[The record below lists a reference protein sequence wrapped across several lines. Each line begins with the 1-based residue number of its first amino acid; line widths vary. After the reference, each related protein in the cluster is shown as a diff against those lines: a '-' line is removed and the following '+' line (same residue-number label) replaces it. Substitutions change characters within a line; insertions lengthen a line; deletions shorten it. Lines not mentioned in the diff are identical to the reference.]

1 MESFELIKKFGEK
14 IGVNLTPDEDNV
26 YTFEVDE
33 MIVTFNVLPELD
45 EIVLSGDIGEPPPE
59 HLENLYKVMLEAQYL
74 FNGTAGAT
82 ISLNAENNHFSLCK
96 ALSCKILD
104 GDSLY
109 EEAEH
114 FVNTLEVWTKLVKDY
129 RGVTSKVEEVKADDA
144 PQLDASS
151 FIRA

>member
-59 HLENLYKVMLEAQYL
+59 HLENLYKTMLESQYL

-82 ISLNAENNHFSLCK
+82 ISLNSETNRFSLCK
-96 ALSCKILD
+96 ALPCKILD
-104 GDSLY
+104 GDLLY
-109 EEAEH
+109 AETEN
-114 FVNTLEVWTKLVKDY
+114 FINTLEVWIKLVKDY
-129 RGVTSKVEEVKADDA
+129 RDVAPKTEDVKAA
-144 PQLDASS
+144 MPEIGSNG

>member
-1 MESFELIKKFGEK
+1 MESFVLIKKFGEK

-33 MIVTFNVLPELD
+33 MIVTFHVLPELD

-59 HLENLYKVMLEAQYL
+59 HLENLYKTMLESQYL

-82 ISLNAENNHFSLCK
+82 ISLNSENNRFSLCK
-96 ALSCKILD
+96 ALPCKLLD
-104 GDSLY
+104 GDSFFS
-109 EEAEH
+109 EAEQ
-114 FVNTLEVWTKLVKDY
+114 FVNTLEVWVKLVKNY
-129 RGVTSKVEEVKADDA
+129 RGTASKAEEVKMDT
-144 PQLDASS
+144 PQFDTNS

>member
-14 IGVNLTPDEDNV
+14 IGINLIPDEDNV

-33 MIVTFNVLPELD
+33 MIVTFHVLPELD

-59 HLENLYKVMLEAQYL
+59 HLEKLYKTMLESQYL

-82 ISLNAENNHFSLCK
+82 ISLNSDTNRFSLCK
-96 ALSCKILD
+96 ALPCKILD

-109 EEAEH
+109 AETEN
-114 FVNTLEVWTKLVKDY
+114 FINTLEVWIKLVKDY
-129 RGVTSKVEEVKADDA
+129 RDVAPKTEDVKATI
-144 PQLDASS
+144 QEIGSNG

>member
-14 IGVNLTPDEDNV
+14 IGVNLPPDEDNV

-59 HLENLYKVMLEAQYL
+59 HLENLYKTMLESQYL

-82 ISLNAENNHFSLCK
+82 ISLNSETNRFSLCK
-96 ALSCKILD
+96 ALPCKILD
-104 GDSLY
+104 GDLLY
-109 EEAEH
+109 AETEN
-114 FVNTLEVWTKLVKDY
+114 FINTLEVWIKLVKDY
-129 RGVTSKVEEVKADDA
+129 RDVAPKTEDVKATI
-144 PQLDASS
+144 QEIGSNG

>member
-33 MIVTFNVLPELD
+33 MIVTFHVLPELE

-59 HLENLYKVMLEAQYL
+59 HLENLYKTMLESQYL

-82 ISLNAENNHFSLCK
+82 ISLNSENNRFSLCK
-96 ALSCKILD
+96 ALPCRILD
-104 GDSLY
+104 VDLFY
-109 EEAEH
+109 AETEN
-114 FVNTLEVWTKLVKDY
+114 FINTLEVWIKLVKDY
-129 RGVTSKVEEVKADDA
+129 RDVVPKAEDVKTVM
-144 PQLDASS
+144 PEIGSNG

>member
-33 MIVTFNVLPELD
+33 MIVTFHVLPELE

-59 HLENLYKVMLEAQYL
+59 HLENLYKTMLESQYL

-82 ISLNAENNHFSLCK
+82 ISLNSENNRFSLCK
-96 ALSCKILD
+96 ALPCRILD
-104 GDSLY
+104 VDLFY
-109 EEAEH
+109 AETEN
-114 FVNTLEVWTKLVKDY
+114 FINTLEVWAKMVENY
-129 RGVTSKVEEVKADDA
+129 RDIAPNAEDVKAA
-144 PQLDASS
+144 MPEIGSNG

>member
-33 MIVTFNVLPELD
+33 MIVTFHVLPELE

-59 HLENLYKVMLEAQYL
+59 HLENLYKTMLESQYL

-82 ISLNAENNHFSLCK
+82 ISLNSENNRFSLCK
-96 ALSCKILD
+96 ALPCRILD
-104 GDSLY
+104 VDLFY
-109 EEAEH
+109 AETEN
-114 FVNTLEVWTKLVKDY
+114 FINTLEVWIKLVKDY
-129 RGVTSKVEEVKADDA
+129 RDVAPKAEDVKTVM
-144 PQLDASS
+144 PEIGSNG

>member
-59 HLENLYKVMLEAQYL
+59 HLENLYKTMLESQYL

-82 ISLNAENNHFSLCK
+82 ISLNSETNRFSLCK
-96 ALSCKILD
+96 ALPCKILE
-104 GDSLY
+104 GDLLY
-109 EEAEH
+109 AETEN
-114 FVNTLEVWTKLVKDY
+114 FINTLEVWIKLVKDY
-129 RGVTSKVEEVKADDA
+129 RDVAPKTEDVKAA
-144 PQLDASS
+144 MPEIGSNG